1 MSRLDHVQEVIE
13 RDYGLIKGSFS
24 RNRKLFGP
32 RWEREFGE
40 MLEKVMGDDQD
51 LHRCLKG
58 YTDFAVGSMRLH
70 AQFIQDGGRYIDKGY
85 EQAGDEVYHNRDH
98 MMNEYLPGIL
108 LSYFLWVHHYRQL
121 LFFVDQFVDVIA
133 RADDATFH
141 DVGVGTGFNTV
152 QILKRVPAAH
162 AMGWDLSEHSLAH
175 TERMARQYGLADRCT
190 LRRENILTTPDIPQ
204 RPFVISVEVLEHLED
219 PLGFLRGLYNMLQPG
234 GMAYVAAA
242 VNAPH
247 VDHIYHYRSEQ
258 EVVDQIRQAGF
269 HVESYLGASA
279 YAPTRRIPIVPSLAA
294 VIASKRPAASGP

>member
-1 MSRLDHVQEVIE
+1 MSRLEHVQEIVD

-40 MLEKVMGDDQD
+40 ILEKVVGDDDD

-58 YTDFAVGSMRLH
+58 YTEFAVGSMRLH
-70 AQFIQDGGRYIDKGY
+70 AQFIQDGGRYIDKRY
-85 EQAGDEVYHNRDH
+85 DQASEEVYQNADH

-133 RADDATFH
+133 RSANPQFH
-141 DVGVGTGFNTV
+141 DVGVGTGFSTV
-152 QILKRVPAAH
+152 QVLKRVPAAH
-162 AMGWDLSEHSLAH
+162 AMGWDLSPHSLAH
-175 TERMARQYGLADRCT
+175 TKRMAEQFGVCDRCV
-190 LRRENILTTPDIPQ
+190 LRQENILTAPDIPR

-219 PLGFLRGLYNMLQPG
+219 PAGFLRGLHAMLEADG
-234 GMAYVAAA
+234 LAFITAA

-269 HVESYLGASA
+269 HVESYLGANA